1 MAVSPIQA
9 GHMNPYVGQTEGSKA
24 GRALL
29 KEQEEKPDRVEELQ
43 ARRQTIQNQIL
54 QVKSASDSAA
64 SPDTVNSLEEQL
76 EKINAELKT
85 ARAGEAGPVAGAS
98 PSVAPQPRFDEY
110 VEGKGRQPSPGLY
123 EIKGDGE
130 GGYQVS
136 FQPYAENGEEA
147 APAAGG
153 RDTPEGSKTTVN
165 TDKVDAEIRKLKEK
179 RESLEQQLNQAQNS
193 GDGQKAEALKRKLA
207 AADAEV
213 SAKNNDAYRKQHAVI
228 TQG

>member
-9 GHMNPYVGQTEGSKA
+9 GHMNPYVGQTEGLKG
-24 GRALL
+24 GRALP
-29 KEQEEKPDRVEELQ
+29 KEQEKPETVEELQ

-54 QVKSASDSAA
+54 QVKSASDSAG
-64 SPDTVNSLEEQL
+64 SPDTVKSLEEQL
-76 EKINAELKT
+76 EKVNAALKT
-85 ARAGEAGPVAGAS
+85 ANAGKAGPVGGAS
-98 PSVAPQPRFDEY
+98 PSTAPQPRFDEY

-123 EIKGDGE
+123 EVKEDGE

-136 FQPYAENGEEA
+136 FQPYSEDGEEA
-147 APAAGG
+147 APAASG
-153 RDTPEGSKTTVN
+153 RDVPEGSKTTVN

-179 RESLEQQLNQAQNS
+179 RESLEQQLSQAQDS

-207 AADAEV
+207 SADAEV
-213 SAKNNDAYRKQHAVI
+213 SAKDNDAYRKQHAII